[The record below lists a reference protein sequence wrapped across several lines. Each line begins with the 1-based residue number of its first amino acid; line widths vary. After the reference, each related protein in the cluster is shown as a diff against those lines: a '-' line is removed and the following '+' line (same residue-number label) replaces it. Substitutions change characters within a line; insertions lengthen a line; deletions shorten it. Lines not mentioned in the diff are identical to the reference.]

1 MTTDVDILPD
11 KLVVFCQAFR
21 PAGSSSLDLY
31 KKNMLLNFFTE
42 GGGGG
47 GNKGER

>member
-1 MTTDVDILPD
+1 MNTDVDILPD

-31 KKNMLLNFFTE
+31 KKKKHRSLNFFTE

-47 GNKGER
+47 GN